1 MFAIEDL
8 LFYIT
13 YGLVAFGAYLVVKH
27 LAEGKK
33 DN

>member
-1 MFAIEDL
+1 MIGIEDM

-13 YGLVAFGAYLVVKH
+13 YGLVAFGAYLVFKH

-33 DN
+33 DK

>member
-1 MFAIEDL
+1 MIGIEDM

-27 LAEGKK
+27 LAESKK
-33 DN
+33 DK

>member
-1 MFAIEDL
+1 MFAIDNL

-13 YGLVAFGAYLVVKH
+13 YGLVAFGTYLVIKR

-33 DN
+33 KN

>member
-1 MFAIEDL
+1 MFGIENL

>member
-1 MFAIEDL
+1 MIGIEDM

-27 LAEGKK
+27 LAEGQK
-33 DN
+33 DK